1 MKYRGRE
8 PKIQKIW
15 EKEACNLACSTQAD
29 EPHLLTTMQLS
40 NKIIRKLQKRLR
52 ASESWQIANGIYH
65 TSGVSVP
72 AIASWGDMITVR
84 VASQV
89 RRYGILYLD
98 YFETRYIFAIPAR
111 TMGSVF
117 ELPGFDFSSAELQLL
132 RLMANEL
139 RSAED
144 SREVLITTKHPALKT
159 AKAQRDEWGEVTV
172 DQEKLLDL
180 LYQEPLL
187 LQVIVAAV
195 DVQLRSFKHLERAP
209 LGVYHFQVAKGGA
222 CADKWLSQVLQA
234 VTFVNEKGRDGMGPI
249 EIMMQTQADS
259 KVYRYFPDRL
269 VVVRTSTTSH
279 LRPLLDEVELAEA
292 NRKAGWNKME
302 KSMGTPIVISQGL
315 LHCRKAVDF
324 LVPADITELS
334 GEEQDLL
341 RAAVARVLS
350 KGMAKSALEQWE
362 VSTSRMHA
370 YRLDWFQIWR
380 DILIRN
386 IMQIWFG
393 GSLLW
398 QRAQLLLHKTQQE
411 QEREERER
419 EEKIAYAVELLG
431 NPDRFKN
438 QILTKRP
445 ESKDEAEM
453 CLSSDAV
460 AFRITFQRG
469 ADKGRTAL
477 AFTKDSLQRLLRGY
491 GCSEMYY
498 EAVLSR
504 CEKLGLLDDKNRSIT
519 LGKETFNAV
528 TIWVKSDEVLKF

>member
-1 MKYRGRE
+1 MREAVTLDMK
-8 PKIQKIW
+8 KIL
-15 EKEACNLACSTQAD
+15 CTFACSVQAD
-29 EPHLLTTMQLS
+29 EPYNVATVRVPNRQ
-40 NKIIRKLQKRLR
+40 IRSLRKRLR
-52 ASESWQIANGIYH
+52 GSENWQIADGAIYH
-65 TSGVSVP
+65 VSGVSVP
-72 AIASWGDMITVR
+72 AIASWGDMMTIR
-84 VASQV
+84 VAGRD
-89 RRYGILYLD
+89 RRYGILHLD
-98 YFETRYIFAIPAR
+98 YFGVRYIFAIPAR
-111 TMGSVF
+111 VMGSTF
-117 ELPGFDFSSAELQLL
+117 ELPGFDFNSTELQLL
-132 RLMANEL
+132 RLMASEL
-139 RSAED
+139 RGVED
-144 SREVLITTKHPALKT
+144 SHEVLITMKHPALKT
-159 AKAQRDEWGEVTV
+159 AKVQRNEWREVTV

-195 DVQLRSFKHLERAP
+195 DVQLRSFKRLKQAP
-209 LGVYHFQVAKGGA
+209 LGVYHFQVTKGST
-222 CADKWLSQVLQA
+222 CADRWLSQVLQA
-234 VTFVNEKGRDGMGPI
+234 VTFVNEKGRYGMGPI

-259 KVYRYFPDRL
+259 KVCKYFPDRL

-279 LRPLLDEVELAEA
+279 LRPMLDEMELAEA
-292 NRKAGWNKME
+292 NRKVGWNKME

-315 LHCRKAVDF
+315 LHCRKAVD
-324 LVPADITELS
+324 LRVPADITELS

-341 RAAVARVLS
+341 RAATAQVLS
-350 KGMAKSALEQWE
+350 RGMARNVLEQWE
-362 VSTSRMHA
+362 VSTSGMYA

-380 DILIRN
+380 DILSKN
-386 IMQIWFG
+386 IVHAWFG
-393 GSLLW
+393 DSPLW
-398 QRAQLLLHKTQQE
+398 QRAQLLLHKTQQQ

-438 QILTKRP
+438 QILTERP

-477 AFTKDSLQRLLRGY
+477 AFTKGSLQRLLRGY

-504 CEKLGLLDDKNRSIT
+504 CEKLGLLNDKNRSIT

-528 TIWVKSDEVLKF
+528 TIWVKNDEISKF

>member
-1 MKYRGRE
+1 MRHCGSE

-29 EPHLLTTMQLS
+29 EPHLLTTMWGS
-40 NKIIRKLQKRLR
+40 NKAIRKLQKRLR
-52 ASESWQIANGIYH
+52 ASENWQIANGIYH

-72 AIASWGDMITVR
+72 AIASWGDMIIVR
-84 VASQV
+84 VASQE
-89 RRYGILYLD
+89 RRYGILHLD
-98 YFETRYIFAIPAR
+98 YFGMRYIFAIPAR
-111 TMGSVF
+111 TMGSTF

-144 SREVLITTKHPALKT
+144 SREVLVTVKHPALKT
-159 AKAQRDEWGEVTV
+159 ARSQRSEWREVTV
-172 DQEKLLDL
+172 DRGRLLDL
-180 LYQEPLL
+180 MYQEPLL
-187 LQVIVAAV
+187 LQVIAAAV
-195 DVQLRSFKHLERAP
+195 DVQLRSFKRLKRAP

-234 VTFVNEKGRDGMGPI
+234 VTFVNERGKYGMGPI
-249 EIMMQTQADS
+249 EIIMQAQADS
-259 KVYRYFPDRL
+259 KMCKCFPDRL

-279 LRPLLDEVELAEA
+279 LRPLLDEMELAEA
-292 NRKAGWNKME
+292 NGKAGWNKVE
-302 KSMGTPIVISQGL
+302 KFMGTPIVISQGL
-315 LHCRKAVDF
+315 LHCRKAVDL

-334 GEEQDLL
+334 GEERDLL
-341 RAAVARVLS
+341 RAATAQVLS
-350 KGMAKSALEQWE
+350 RETARNVLEQWE
-362 VSTSRMHA
+362 VSTSGMHA

-380 DILIRN
+380 DILTKN
-386 IMQIWFG
+386 IMQTWFG
-393 GSLLW
+393 DSPLW
-398 QRAQLLLHKTQQE
+398 HRAQMLLHKTQQQQE
-411 QEREERER
+411 QEERER
-419 EEKIAYAVELLG
+419 EEKIVCAVELLG

-438 QILTKRP
+438 QILTERP
-445 ESKDEAEM
+445 ESKNEAEM
-453 CLSSDAV
+453 CLRSDAV
-460 AFRITFQRG
+460 AFQMTFQRG
-469 ADKGRTAL
+469 TDKGRTAL